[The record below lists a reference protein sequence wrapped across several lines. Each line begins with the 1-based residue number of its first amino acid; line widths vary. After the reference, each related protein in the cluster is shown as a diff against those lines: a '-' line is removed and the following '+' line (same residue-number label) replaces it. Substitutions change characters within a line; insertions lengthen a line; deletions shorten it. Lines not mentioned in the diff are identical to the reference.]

1 MTRGSPASIGD
12 IGESAVGLKLQRLG
26 WNVWPT
32 NNRDGGTDLFIVTND
47 VERHGAFGV
56 QVKTGPSYFRREKLD
71 SEGTLSGWWYYE
83 SSASHFDYWTKH
95 TLPHILVLY
104 DDDKGVAYW
113 VHVTSERV
121 KSTGKGSKMLVPAD
135 QLIDEDHL
143 SELYAVAYRQ
153 DRSTTLEGT
162 AFRAAS
168 ENIVAEQQLRYALI
182 APRLVAPHRN
192 AGYAN
197 SITAVEAVALLA
209 QGRFRDLV
217 AFAEQHPEVPDPQ
230 EEPPAGTD
238 WGWSFVA
245 AIWNWATTGSVDRL
259 SGVFASAPVGN
270 EKTAS
275 GMLLACSLQRL
286 HSLGEDD
293 KPHAGHGG
301 AIGVLDE
308 LAQRSDL
315 DATDLGW
322 ILVQRARANNDAG
335 RGQEA
340 ESDASRAIEKL
351 IDGGDVTATALA
363 GAATAAVWGIVA
375 ARNFE
380 ETNIGDLLTAS
391 DNAVS
396 WWRSQTISRALTSTA
411 AKQFDSWTGKRFLL
425 QIGYGDAGSADL
437 FAAELNADLVG
448 DHGIWQQIS
457 SLKARQRMM
466 SAAASQD
473 VVNELEEGLD
483 ALRGSGDESS
493 LESAI
498 VHLRQAGPI
507 ESVVQSVKK
516 IPTSGWTRTT
526 AAANFSALRL
536 AGDLMGEAAATDLL
550 VWIARTVGGDTTDYD
565 DRVLGTVLV
574 EHSVFGAAAGI
585 MRSAHSSAHQ
595 AVAEMVV
602 ALPSPQLDHPVSRLP
617 DIVWQLDFGQVAML
631 QRHAL
636 FELGRNDQGRIG
648 VAVLGWLAAN
658 NDTRAVNELRRRAAS
673 GDLAALEG
681 VPAAALD
688 DAEAG
693 AIIERLEGIVR
704 DTLSSARR
712 GSLSIGGRD
721 NSRALT
727 YLNLRF
733 PGVARWDPI
742 VESLCEPLVLEDEK
756 RSCGSLIIGAPEL
769 LPEGPRDALAA
780 NIDSVGKAVQAFG
793 RPSDSGLGVAMSIAI
808 GAVSGDDADTA
819 IAKLASGS
827 TRQRQDAALLLGSGH
842 RPNMQPLLAALAG
855 DALFDVRL
863 WAAEAVGKLASAD
876 PSPQI
881 SELARYLVADKG
893 IELPRALLT
902 SLAEQDQQLSDVG
915 LEIAQQLSTGPSA
928 RVRHCAKNLL
938 NRHSSQ

>member
-1 MTRGSPASIGD
+1 MTRANAASIGD
-12 IGESAVGLKLQRLG
+12 IGESAVGLKLQRFS

-56 QVKTGPSYFRREKLD
+56 QVKTGPSYFRRKKRD
-71 SEGTLSGWWYYE
+71 SEGNVCGWWYYE
-83 SSASHFDYWTKH
+83 ASASHFDYWTKH

-104 DDDKGVAYW
+104 DDDKDAAYW
-113 VHVTSERV
+113 VHVTSDEV
-121 KSTGKGSKMLVPAD
+121 KSTGKGCKILVSAD

-143 SELYAVAYRQ
+143 TELSAVAYRQ
-153 DRSTTLEGT
+153 ERSTTLEGT
-162 AFRAAS
+162 AFWAAA
-168 ENIVAEQQLRYALI
+168 ENIAPKQQLRYALI

-192 AGYAN
+192 TGHGN
-197 SITAVEAVALLA
+197 PITAVEAVALLA

-217 AFAEQHPEVPDPQ
+217 AFAEQHSEVPDPQ

-238 WGWSFVA
+238 WAWSFAA

-259 SGVFASAPVGN
+259 SGVFASAPAGN

-275 GMLLACSLQRL
+275 GVLLACALQRL
-286 HSLGEDD
+286 HSHGEDTE
-293 KPHAGHGG
+293 PHAGHGE
-301 AIGVLDE
+301 AMGVLDE

-315 DATDLGW
+315 AAADLGW

-335 RGQEA
+335 CGQEA
-340 ESDASRAIEKL
+340 ESDATRALEKL
-351 IDGGDVTATALA
+351 GDGGDVTATALA

-380 ETNIGDLLTAS
+380 EAHIGDLLTAS

-396 WWRSQTISRALTSTA
+396 WWRSQTISRALTSKA
-411 AKQFDSWTGKRFLL
+411 AGQFDSWAGKRFLL

-437 FAAELNADLVG
+437 FAAELNADLLG

-466 SAAASQD
+466 SAAASHD
-473 VVNELEEGLD
+473 VVDELEEGLD

-498 VHLRQAGPI
+498 VHLRQVGPI
-507 ESVVQSVKK
+507 EAVVRSVEK
-516 IPTSGWTRTT
+516 IPTNGWTRTT

-536 AGDLMGEAAATDLL
+536 AGDLMDEATATDLL

-574 EHSVFGAAAGI
+574 EHAVFGAAAGI
-585 MRSAHSSAHQ
+585 MHSAHGSTHQ
-595 AVAEMVV
+595 AVAEMVA
-602 ALPSPQLDHPVSRLP
+602 ALPSPRLDHPGSRLP
-617 DIVWQLDFGQVAML
+617 DIVWQLDFEQVAIPA
-631 QRHAL
+631 RHAL
-636 FELGRNDQGRIG
+636 FEVGRNDQGRIG

-658 NDTRAVNELRRRAAS
+658 NDIRALNELRHRAAS

-681 VPAAALD
+681 VPAAALV

-721 NSRALT
+721 NSGALT
-727 YLNLRF
+727 HLNLRF
-733 PGVARWDPI
+733 PAWPAGIRSSSYCA
-742 VESLCEPLVLEDEK
+742 SL
-756 RSCGSLIIGAPEL
+756 SCS
-769 LPEGPRDALAA
+769 RM
-780 NIDSVGKAVQAFG
+780 
-793 RPSDSGLGVAMSIAI
+793 R
-808 GAVSGDDADTA
+808 
-819 IAKLASGS
+819 
-827 TRQRQDAALLLGSGH
+827 
-842 RPNMQPLLAALAG
+842 
-855 DALFDVRL
+855 
-863 WAAEAVGKLASAD
+863 
-876 PSPQI
+876 
-881 SELARYLVADKG
+881 
-893 IELPRALLT
+893 
-902 SLAEQDQQLSDVG
+902 
-915 LEIAQQLSTGPSA
+915 SA
-928 RVRHCAKNLL
+928 RAVL
-938 NRHSSQ
+938 